1 MSDDRGGYGAQ
12 DPYGTQHGG
21 SDPYGQGS
29 AGQGAYGQGA
39 YGQGSYS
46 PNSYSQD
53 PYAQE
58 PYGSATTFGSPS
70 APGAHDPYAA
80 PAPSADGFGP
90 SFGSPSAAPA
100 GAGGYAPVGYAP
112 PMPTS
117 GKGVAGFILGIASLL
132 MCGGLTAPVGLVF
145 SILGMRETGPSATAP
160 KSGRGLAIAGLV
172 LSILGCLVLLFLIAY
187 FVLVIIVA
195 STEGGY

>member
-12 DPYGTQHGG
+12 DPYGS
-21 SDPYGQGS
+21 SDPYGQNS
-29 AGQGAYGQGA
+29 
-39 YGQGSYS
+39 YGQGSS
-46 PNSYSQD
+46 RQD
-53 PYAQE
+53 PYAQDPYSSATSYGSST
-58 PYGSATTFGSPS
+58 PYGSPG